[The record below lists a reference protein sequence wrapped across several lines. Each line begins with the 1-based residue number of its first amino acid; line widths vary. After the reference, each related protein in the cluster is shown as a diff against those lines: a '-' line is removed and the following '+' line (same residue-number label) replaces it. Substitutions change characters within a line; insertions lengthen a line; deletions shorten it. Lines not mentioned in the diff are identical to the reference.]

1 MSADR
6 RTPSGGRPPRLRAPR
21 NDPVAKA
28 AWETGK
34 KYDDLRD
41 ADIGEVLRRVND
53 RADELRGETDD

>member
-21 NDPVAKA
+21 NDVVAKA
-28 AWETGK
+28 AWEVGQEFG
-34 KYDDLRD
+34 DLRD
-41 ADIGEVLRRVND
+41 EDIGEVLRRVND